1 MQQASLDV
9 RPRFANDTPP
19 PTHAQ
24 RPFLARTIHRLAV
37 PIIVGWLGVV
47 VVLSVG
53 VSPLEEVSEQH
64 SISLV
69 PKDAPSHRA
78 TKHIGE
84 VFQEGNS
91 DSSAVIVLEGDHP
104 LDDAA
109 HKYYDGLIRKLRAD
123 PTHVQSIQDFWGDPL
138 TAAGAQSDDGKAA
151 LVQVNLA
158 GNQGEL
164 LATQSIE
171 AVRDIVG
178 GSPAP
183 PGITVGITGVAAF
196 AADLRHSSGASMLK
210 LTLTT
215 VAVVFFILLLVYRS
229 VVTVI
234 LLLLTVGIELAA
246 ARGAV
251 ALIVHNSAM
260 GLTPFAVSLLTSLA
274 IAAGTDYGIF
284 IVGRYQEAR
293 QAGEDRDD
301 AFYTM
306 YRGTV
311 HVIVGSGMTIAGALF
326 CLTFARMP
334 SFQTLGVPC
343 ALGIVVTTAVA
354 LTLGPAVLT
363 VGNRFGLFEPKRRI
377 RVGRWRRIGTSTVR
391 WPAPILAATLAV
403 ALVGL
408 LALPG
413 YRASY
418 DDRAY
423 LPAAIPANKGFEAV
437 ARHFSQARMK
447 PEILMIETDHD
458 MRNPADFLVLN
469 KLAKAIL
476 AVPGIWR
483 VKAITRPTG
492 LPLEH
497 TTLPFLISLRN
508 AAMLQNMK
516 FQHERTND
524 LLAQADEISK
534 TIDITQRLYDLMQQL
549 ADASHHLTVSTHDTV
564 AITNELRDNISGFE
578 DFFRPVRSYFYWEKH
593 CFDIPICWSVR
604 SLFDSFDGVD
614 EISDKLAALASN
626 LDRIDVILPRLNA
639 ELPVMI
645 STMQSLRTMLLT
657 MHSTMSGVL
666 NQMGQLSENPTAMA
680 HAFDTARDDDSF
692 YLPPAVFENKDFRRA
707 MNGFLSPDGHAARFI
722 IEHREDPATAEGIA
736 RIDPI
741 RTAAEEAL
749 KSTPQSGTEI
759 YLAGTATML
768 KDTSQG
774 AGWDLVIAGTSS
786 LCLIFI
792 IMLVLTR
799 AFVAAAVIVGT
810 VALSLGASFGL
821 SVLLWQDLMSF
832 PLYWL
837 VLVMSVIVLLA
848 VGSDYNLLLVSRFKE
863 EIDAGLNTGIIRS
876 MGGTGKVV
884 TNAGLV
890 FAFTMASMIVSDLRA
905 IGQVGT
911 TIGIGLLFDTLLVRA
926 LMTPSIAALLG
937 RWFWWPLSVRP
948 RPASALLRPFGT
960 RSSVRTLVH
969 AAGGAT
975 HSRLPGHVH

>member
-1 MQQASLDV
+1 M
-9 RPRFANDTPP
+9 
-19 PTHAQ
+19 
-24 RPFLARTIHRLAV
+24 ARMIHRFAV
-37 PIIVGWLGVV
+37 PIILGWLGVV
-47 VVLSVG
+47 VVLSVA
-53 VSPLEEVSEQH
+53 VPQLEAVAEQH

-69 PKDAPSHRA
+69 PKDAPSYRA
-78 TKHIGE
+78 TKHIGT
-84 VFQEGNS
+84 VFKEGNS
-91 DSSAVIVLEGDHP
+91 DSSAVIVLEDDHR

-109 HKYYDGLIRKLRAD
+109 HTYYDGLIRKLRAD
-123 PTHVQSIQDFWGDPL
+123 PMHVQSIQDFWGDPL
-138 TAAGAQSDDGKAA
+138 TAAGAQSNDGKAA

-164 LATQSIE
+164 RATESIE
-171 AVRDIVG
+171 AVRRIVG

-183 PGITVGITGVAAF
+183 PGLTVGITGVAAF
-196 AADLRHSSGASMLK
+196 ASDLKHSGDASMLK

-215 VAVVFFILLLVYRS
+215 VAVVFFILLFVYRS
-229 VVTVI
+229 IVTVI
-234 LLLLTVGIELAA
+234 LLLVTVGVELAA

-251 ALIVHNSAM
+251 ALVVHNSAL

-293 QAGEDRDD
+293 QAGEDPEA

-306 YRGTV
+306 YRGTA
-311 HVIVGSGMTIAGALF
+311 HVIIGSGLTIAGAIF
-326 CLTFARMP
+326 CLAFARMP

-343 ALGIVVTTAVA
+343 GVGIVVTTAVA

-363 VGNRFGLFEPKRRI
+363 VGSRFGLFEPKRVVQ
-377 RVGRWRRIGTSTVR
+377 VGRWRRIGTATVR
-391 WPAPILAATLAV
+391 WPAPILAATLTV

-418 DDRAY
+418 DDRVY
-423 LPAAIPANKGFEAV
+423 LPAAIPANKGFAAV
-437 ARHFSQARMK
+437 ARHFSQAQMK
-447 PEILMIETDHD
+447 PEVLMIETDHD

-469 KLAKAIL
+469 KLAKAVL

-483 VKAITRPTG
+483 VKAITRPSG

-497 TTLPFLISLRN
+497 ATLPFQISLRN
-508 AAMLQNMK
+508 AAMLQTMK
-516 FQHERTND
+516 QQQDRMKD
-524 LLAQADEISK
+524 LLSQADEIAK

-549 ADASHHLTVSTHDTV
+549 ADTTHHLTVNTHDTV
-564 AITNELRDNISGFE
+564 AITTELRDNISGFD
-578 DFFRPVRSYFYWEKH
+578 DFLRPIRSYFYWEKH

-604 SLFDSFDGVD
+604 SLFDSFDGID
-614 EISDKLAALASN
+614 EISDKLAELATD
-626 LDRIDVILPRLNA
+626 LDRVDVLMPRLNA

-645 STMQSLRTMLLT
+645 STMQTLRTMMLT

-666 NQMGQLSENPTAMA
+666 AQMNQLGENPTAMA

-707 MNGFLSPDGHAARFI
+707 MDGFVSPDGHAARFI
-722 IEHREDPATAEGIA
+722 IEHREDPATVEGIA
-736 RIDPI
+736 RIEPI
-741 RTAAEEAL
+741 RTAAEESL
-749 KSTPQSGTEI
+749 KTTPLSGSGI
-759 YLAGTATML
+759 YLAGTAATL
-768 KDTSQG
+768 KDTSSG
-774 AGWDLVIAGTSS
+774 ARWDLLIAGTSS

-799 AFVAAAVIVGT
+799 AFVAAFVIVGT

-821 SVLLWQDLMSF
+821 SVLFWQYLMSF

-837 VLVMSVIVLLA
+837 VVVTSVIVLLA

-863 EIDAGLNTGIIRS
+863 EIDAGLNTGIIRA

-905 IGQVGT
+905 IGQIGT

-937 RWFWWPLSVRP
+937 RWFWWPLSVRN
-948 RPASALLRPFGT
+948 RPASALLRPFGA
-960 RSSVRTLVH
+960 RSSVRALVH
-969 AAGGAT
+969 
-975 HSRLPGHVH
+975 SE